1 MSTIALVVAGVGEV
15 IGGMF
20 TWATSTVGFMT
31 STPLVLI
38 FVLMAIAGVGI
49 GVARSFI
56 KGA

>member
-1 MSTIALVVAGVGEV
+1 MLMADVITGAGTV
-15 IGGMF
+15 ITGMF
-20 TWATSTVGFMT
+20 SWATTTVNFMVA
-31 STPLVLI
+31 TPLVLI